1 MKTKAIQ
8 RKQRT
13 KMTRR
18 RRYKGGEEPEKAT
31 FIFSSKQ
38 LSTQSNTDDDYEEVG
53 IIHITD
59 SAAIN
64 ALREVGTG
72 VMNMFGSKGF
82 DNVVFDTC
90 RNAALQKLME
100 QVAPN
105 QKVCNLRMTV
115 DNVDPKLIF
124 VHIYGTLL
132 QKKSGEVEESSVI
145 EESADDETPVVEED
159 EVNESVV
166 TPEEEGDANESVVTP
181 EEEVAEDVEKNTSF
195 EDNVIPVNEEVD
207 KALPSEPIESVD
219 NKTDKKP
226 GFFDS
231 FFQSK

>member
-18 RRYKGGEEPEKAT
+18 RRYQGGEEPVKAT

-38 LSTQSNTDDDYEEVG
+38 LSTQSNTDDEYEEVG

-64 ALREVGTG
+64 ALREAGTG
-72 VMNMFGSKGF
+72 VMNFFGSKGF
-82 DNVVFDTC
+82 DNIVFDTC

-100 QVAPN
+100 QVEPN
-105 QKVCNLRMTV
+105 QKVCNLRMDV

-132 QKKSGEVEESSVI
+132 QKKSEEVEESSVI
-145 EESADDETPVVEED
+145 DESVEEPVEESGPVDNTLEEVVVNDNVEESGD
-159 EVNESVV
+159 NSVI
-166 TPEEEGDANESVVTP
+166 
-181 EEEVAEDVEKNTSF
+181 

-207 KALPSEPIESVD
+207 KALPSDPVESVD
-219 NKTDKKP
+219 NKTETTEKKP
-226 GFFDS
+226 GFFDA
-231 FFQSK
+231 FFQPKNDK

>member
-18 RRYKGGEEPEKAT
+18 RRYQGGEEPAKAT

-38 LSTQSNTDDDYEEVG
+38 LSTQSNTDNDYEEVG

-64 ALREVGTG
+64 ALREAGTG
-72 VMNMFGSKGF
+72 VMNFFGSKGF

-100 QVAPN
+100 QVEPN
-105 QKVCNLRMTV
+105 QKVCNLRMDV

-132 QKKSGEVEESSVI
+132 QKKSGEVQESTAK
-145 EESADDETPVVEED
+145 EESADTETPVVEEE

-166 TPEEEGDANESVVTP
+166 TPEEEGDANESAVTP
-181 EEEVAEDVEKNTSF
+181 QEDVEKNTSF
-195 EDNVIPVNEEVD
+195 EDKVIPVNEDVD
-207 KALPSEPIESVD
+207 QTEPAIPAEPVD
-219 NKTDKKP
+219 NKTDKKT

>member
-18 RRYKGGEEPEKAT
+18 RRYQGGEEPAKAT

-38 LSTQSNTDDDYEEVG
+38 LSTQSNTDTEYEEVG

-64 ALREVGTG
+64 ALREAGTG
-72 VMNMFGSKGF
+72 VMNFFGSKGF

-90 RNAALQKLME
+90 RNSALQKLME
-100 QVAPN
+100 QVEPN

-132 QKKSGEVEESSVI
+132 QKKSGEVEESTAK
-145 EESADDETPVVEED
+145 EESADTETPVVEEE

-166 TPEEEGDANESVVTP
+166 TPEEEGDANESAVTP
-181 EEEVAEDVEKNTSF
+181 QEDVEKNTSF
-195 EDNVIPVNEEVD
+195 EDNVIPVNEEVNMD
-207 KALPSEPIESVD
+207 LPSESVD
-219 NKTDKKP
+219 NKTETAEKKP

>member
-8 RKQRT
+8 RRKQT
-13 KMTRR
+13 KTTRR
-18 RRYKGGEEPEKAT
+18 RRYQGGEEPAKAT

-38 LSTQSNTDDDYEEVG
+38 LSTQSNTDDEYEEVG

-64 ALREVGTG
+64 ALREAGTG
-72 VMNMFGSKGF
+72 VMNFFGSKGF
-82 DNVVFDTC
+82 DNIVFDTC

-105 QKVCNLRMTV
+105 QKVCNLRMDV

-132 QKKSGEVEESSVI
+132 QKKSAEVEESSVI
-145 EESADDETPVVEED
+145 DDSGEKPVDADNTSEEVVVEKTTPVD
-159 EVNESVV
+159 NTS
-166 TPEEEGDANESVVTP
+166 
-181 EEEVAEDVEKNTSF
+181 EEVVNDNGESEDNSVI
-195 EDNVIPVNEEVD
+195 EDNVIPVNEEVN
-207 KALPSEPIESVD
+207 KVLPSDPVESGEK
-219 NKTDKKP
+219 KT

-231 FFQSK
+231 FFNLKNDK